1 GRIGAPFYVL
11 FAAHVMPLTGPH
23 GGANLGQMSLLLFLG
38 DSLSNMIWGTLGDR
52 LGFRTTFIGAM
63 ILWVAATVVLL
74 LASAP
79 LGVLAAFAG
88 LGAAQAGFQM
98 SSQTMVLEF
107 GARDDVPMRLGLS
120 QTAQGAMNTLGP
132 LIGGLVAW
140 GAGYRPVFY
149 ISVAFGVMALA
160 LLLFVVDEP
169 RYRKRSA

>member
-74 LASAP
+74 LASSPPSRGWGPRRPASRCPARPWCWSSARATTCRCGSASHRPRRAP
-79 LGVLAAFAG
+79 
-88 LGAAQAGFQM
+88 
-98 SSQTMVLEF
+98 
-107 GARDDVPMRLGLS
+107 
-120 QTAQGAMNTLGP
+120 
-132 LIGGLVAW
+132 
-140 GAGYRPVFY
+140 
-149 ISVAFGVMALA
+149 
-160 LLLFVVDEP
+160 
-169 RYRKRSA
+169 